1 MSTSQDKPETKD
13 WSATQYLKF
22 EGERTRPA
30 RDLLAQ
36 VPSTLQPKR
45 IVDLGCGPGN
55 STAVLQERFPNAHL
69 SGMDSS
75 PDMIEKARKRL
86 PGLDFRVADLM
97 TYQPS
102 TAEGD
107 VDLYFSNAVF
117 QWLDGPDRLAV
128 IKRLMQTQKPGA
140 VFAWQVPDN
149 FNEYSHVAMRETAAL
164 DGAPWKAVL
173 AAGKNPARELFQ
185 TPQQLYDELKPL
197 CSSITIWH
205 TYYQVILD
213 SHEGIVEWVK
223 GTGLQPFINPL
234 NEEQR
239 EGFLRE
245 YLARLKRAYPT
256 QYDGKVLLSTSDLAC
271 FRGDDRRRTEIAC
284 VAYRV
289 QALVGSPLQQY
300 TVYFLES
307 AGLQPSKAF
316 ALNLGN
322 NAVTVRSRHPNCGVL
337 KTVSL
342 AQATA
347 YLMDIVVMGLT
358 PYMINPS
365 AWDWVGKAGFFFGG
379 LSVLCTLWT
388 FLRLPETGGRTYEEL
403 DILFKKKVSARKFA
417 GFHVDAYEM
426 EDSK

>member
-1 MSTSQDKPETKD
+1 MSASQDKPEKKD

-22 EGERTRPA
+22 EAERTRPA

-36 VPSTLQPKR
+36 VPSTLQLKR
-45 IVDLGCGPGN
+45 IIDLGCGPGN
-55 STAVLQERFPNAHL
+55 STAVLQEKFPNAHL

-75 PDMIEKARKRL
+75 PDMIEKAKQRL
-86 PGLDFRVADLM
+86 PDLHFRVADLM

-128 IKRLMQTQKPGA
+128 IKRLMQTQKPGG

-256 QYDGKVLLSTSDLAC
+256 QYDGKVLLRYPRL
-271 FRGDDRRRTEIAC
+271 F
-284 VAYRV
+284 V
-289 QALVGSPLQQY
+289 
-300 TVYFLES
+300 
-307 AGLQPSKAF
+307 
-316 ALNLGN
+316 
-322 NAVTVRSRHPNCGVL
+322 VTVR
-337 KTVSL
+337 
-342 AQATA
+342 
-347 YLMDIVVMGLT
+347 
-358 PYMINPS
+358 
-365 AWDWVGKAGFFFGG
+365 
-379 LSVLCTLWT
+379 
-388 FLRLPETGGRTYEEL
+388 
-403 DILFKKKVSARKFA
+403 
-417 GFHVDAYEM
+417 
-426 EDSK
+426 